1 MAFTVATK
9 RALLDRLLGITIV
22 DTLGASEAMI
32 TRSTVTGDGASVP
45 TTFAAQDNVRVFTDD
60 GRDVVP
66 GSGEEGVLAVAGRL
80 PLGYHHDPDGTA
92 RMFREVDGIRYATPG
107 DRARVTAAG
116 TIELLGRG
124 SACINTGGEKVYPEE
139 VEQVLRQHPAVRDA
153 AVVGVP
159 DARWGEMVTA
169 LVELA
174 PGRTV
179 DGSLR
184 EHVREQLAGYKV
196 PKRFLVVD
204 ALLRTVAGKP
214 DYRRLRALAR
224 ELTHA

>member
-1 MAFTVATK
+1 
-9 RALLDRLLGITIV
+9 
-22 DTLGASEAMI
+22 
-32 TRSTVTGDGASVP
+32 
-45 TTFAAQDNVRVFTDD
+45 
-60 GRDVVP
+60 
-66 GSGEEGVLAVAGRL
+66 
-80 PLGYHHDPDGTA
+80 
-92 RMFREVDGIRYATPG
+92 
-107 DRARVTAAG
+107 
-116 TIELLGRG
+116 
-124 SACINTGGEKVYPEE
+124 VYPEE

-196 PKRFLVVD
+196 PKQFLVVD